1 MGVWCGA
8 WSDMSDKSDLSDIIG
23 APPTRARRWHLT
35 SPPVLKSALSVH
47 ECLVRRLVGHVR
59 QVRPVRHYWCA
70 AHASKAL
77 AVDKFVF
84 AIEVFFFP
92 ILCTGLTKSS

>member
-1 MGVWCGA
+1 MSVWCGA

-23 APPTRARRWHLT
+23 APPTRARGL
-35 SPPVLKSALSVH
+35 AL
-47 ECLVRRLVGHVR
+47 
-59 QVRPVRHYWCA
+59 
-70 AHASKAL
+70 
-77 AVDKFVF
+77 DKFVF